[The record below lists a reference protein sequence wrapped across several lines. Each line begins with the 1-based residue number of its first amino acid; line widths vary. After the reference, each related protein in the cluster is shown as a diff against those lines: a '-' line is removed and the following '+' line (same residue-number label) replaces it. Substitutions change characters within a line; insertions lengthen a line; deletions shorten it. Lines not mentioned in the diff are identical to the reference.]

1 MFVFAEV
8 VRAMTFVI
16 DQGMAM
22 YWGTSRWNAVEIMV
36 QHNIQVEPH
45 RTSEQLHVQ
54 LTHYWSLRVFTSCF
68 VIVATWIFLMLQC
81 FGAFFPFLS

>member
-1 MFVFAEV
+1 MKLSLELLLTLPVCLWMFTEV

-36 QHNIQVEPH
+36 RENIPPQ
-45 RTSEQLHVQ
+45 RTYTDL
-54 LTHYWSLRVFTSCF
+54 Y
-68 VIVATWIFLMLQC
+68 
-81 FGAFFPFLS
+81 

>member
-1 MFVFAEV
+1 MFTEV

-36 QHNIQVEPH
+36 GQNVEPH
-45 RTSEQLHVQ
+45 QILEPQQNLIKTSGRTSCRIL
-54 LTHYWSLRVFTSCF
+54 YRSSGRTS
-68 VIVATWIFLMLQC
+68 
-81 FGAFFPFLS
+81 